1 MVIDRKQCAAT
12 TRRDWA
18 SHLMSF
24 IGASRAS
31 LALLAAA
38 DLFGASEFWNK
49 KDPTAWTSDEVLRLA
64 TNSPWAKTGRVLP
77 KPGRDRGSFQQPGPD
92 LGGGGTGR
100 GSNPKLGEV
109 PVVPVNEVTVVWA
122 SAQPLLDALKS
133 SFPADFANHYVIGVN
148 DLPTTEG
155 GRKVNQDSMAANLQ
169 VRGKDSTDAGG
180 VLPARG
186 TVLFAFSKELLPLSV
201 SDKEVLF
208 TLDTN
213 QFSVKVR
220 FDLKEMTYRGKLAV

>member
-1 MVIDRKQCAAT
+1 
-12 TRRDWA
+12 
-18 SHLMSF
+18 
-24 IGASRAS
+24 
-31 LALLAAA
+31 
-38 DLFGASEFWNK
+38 LFGASEFWNK
-49 KDPTAWTSDEVLRLA
+49 KDPSAWTSDEVLQLA
-64 TNSPWAKTGRVLP
+64 TRSPWAKTGRVLP

-92 LGGGGTGR
+92 IGGGGTGR

-109 PVVPVNEVTVVWA
+109 PVVPVGEVTVVWA

-148 DLPTTEG
+148 DLPATEG

-186 TVLFAFSKELLPLSV
+186 TVLFAFSRELLPLSV
-201 SDKEVLF
+201 ADKEVLF
-208 TLDTN
+208 ALDTN

-220 FDLKEMTYRGKLAV
+220 FDLKEMTYRGRLAV